1 MDSETAGESLVVR
14 LDGVFDIAAAQR
26 VLGLLAEATPGAE
39 VYIDVTHVREF
50 HDHGV
55 AKLAEGL
62 LKAPL
67 RVSLRGLRNH
77 QYRML
82 RYLGVSS
89 SALDPGFARRS
100 STYTSDAF

>member
-1 MDSETAGESLVVR
+1 MDPHSECLVVR
-14 LDGVFDIAAAQR
+14 LDGVFDLAAAER
-26 VLGLLAEATPGAE
+26 VLEALGRAPPGIEA
-39 VYIDVTHVREF
+39 YIDLTHVREF

-62 LKAPL
+62 VQTPL

-82 RYLGVSS
+82 RYLGVGP
-89 SALDPGFARRS
+89 SALGPGLATTRLS
-100 STYTSDAF
+100 K

>member
-1 MDSETAGESLVVR
+1 MDSPSAAESLVVR
-14 LDGVFDIAAAQR
+14 LDGVFDVAAAQR
-26 VLGLLAEATPGAE
+26 ILGSLAHAPPGAE
-39 VYIDVTHVREF
+39 VYIDLTHVREF

-62 LKAPL
+62 VETPL
-67 RVSLRGLRNH
+67 RVSVRGLRNH

-89 SALDPGFARRS
+89 SALDPGLAPRP
-100 STYTSDAF
+100 TNPWSDAA